1 MYTAIYARQ
10 SLDKKDSLSIEGQVD
25 LCRAEATGEF
35 KVYTDKGFSGK
46 NTHRPSFAKLIK
58 DVESGEVEK
67 LVCYRLD
74 RISRSIMDFGMIWE
88 TLNQNHVEFVSINEK
103 FDTSTPVG
111 RAMLY
116 IIMVFAQLERETIA
130 ERVRDNYYQRVK
142 KGAWPGGPAPFGFQI
157 AQERVNGQKS
167 LEPTPVIETVKHIFN
182 MYAEA
187 GTSLGKIAKALT
199 EEGIP
204 CARRTG
210 WDGVSVGRILRNP
223 AYAKATEAVYAY
235 YKAKGAIIYN
245 DASEFTGKFASIMI
259 GKRTSNERKYT
270 NMQEHLLAISFHKGV
285 IEGEQFLTC
294 QFRMDNNRQIKNT
307 GKGKLTWLSGLLHC
321 AECGYSLRVIEDK
334 QYNRKYLSCA
344 GRSNLHICSI
354 VHSER
359 IEDVEAM
366 VESVLMKRF
375 AKQQAFPPAETH
387 SPKPQDRWVNELGQ
401 IENKISNLIQALADG
416 NDVSKQ
422 YINAAIQKLDDEK
435 QAILSRIETVANTPS
450 AEAIAYDFSSLDFET
465 KKKTA
470 AAVIKNV
477 LCAPSGIEVKLR

>member
-25 LCRAEATGEF
+25 LCRAEAADEF

-46 NTHRPSFAKLIK
+46 NTHRPSFAKLMK

-130 ERVRDNYYQRVK
+130 ERVKDNYYQRVK
-142 KGAWPGGPAPFGFQI
+142 KGAWPGGPAPFGFRI
-157 AQERVNGQKS
+157 AQERVAGQKS
-167 LEPTPVIETVKHIFN
+167 LEPTPEIEIVKRIFN

-187 GTSLGKIAKALT
+187 GASLGKVAKTLT

-223 AYAKATEAVYAY
+223 AYAKATEAIYAY
-235 YKAKGAIIYN
+235 YSAKGAIIYN
-245 DASEFTGKFASIMI
+245 DVSEFTGKFASIMI

-270 NMQEHLLAISFHKGV
+270 NMQEHLLAISSHEGV
-285 IEGEQFLTC
+285 IDGEQFLTC
-294 QFRMDNNRQIKNT
+294 QFRLDNNRQVKNT

-321 AECGYSLRVIEDK
+321 KECGYSLRVIEDK
-334 QYNRKYLSCA
+334 QYTRKYLSCS
-344 GRSNLHICSI
+344 GRTNLHICSAI
-354 VHSER
+354 HTER

-366 VESVLMKRF
+366 VESFLIGNF
-375 AKQQAFPPAETH
+375 STKQSFLTAEDPG
-387 SPKPQDRWVNELGQ
+387 SKPQDKWVGEVEQ
-401 IENKISNLIQALADG
+401 IENKIANLIEALASG
-416 NDVSKQ
+416 NDVSAQ
-422 YINAAIQKLDDEK
+422 YINTAIQKLDDEK
-435 QAILSRIETVANTPS
+435 REVLNKITSAANTVRTDT
-450 AEAIAYDFSSLDFET
+450 IAYDFSTLDFEA

-477 LCAPSGIEVKLR
+477 LCSPWGIDIKLR